1 MRRCVLLLAL
11 ALVACGG
18 PDRET
23 FVRDAN
29 AACRDRAAG
38 QEALGAVDQDEMLP
52 AVTVLYEQELARLR
66 ALEPTDEDA
75 ARHADWVRASEAVAA
90 AWRDYSTD
98 ASDRAARTRVLER
111 FQRAPPGLR
120 ASWASASATPEPKE
134 GQALFRSGRAPSA
147 ATSRPRDRRG
157 ARTRRPAASTR

>member
-38 QEALGAVDQDEMLP
+38 QEALGAVDREEMLP
-52 AVTVLYEQELARLR
+52 AVTALYEQELERLR

-98 ASDRAARTRVLER
+98 PSDRAARTRVLER
-111 FQRAPPGLR
+111 FQRAARIAGQLGLSQCD
-120 ASWASASATPEPKE
+120 A
-134 GQALFRSGRAPSA
+134 
-147 ATSRPRDRRG
+147 
-157 ARTRRPAASTR
+157 

>member
-23 FVRDAN
+23 FVADAN

-38 QEALGAVDQDEMLP
+38 QEALGAVDEAEMLP
-52 AVTVLYEQELARLR
+52 AATELYEQELERLR

-75 ARHADWVRASEAVAA
+75 ALHAEWVRASEAVVA
-90 AWRDYSTD
+90 AWRAVAADPTD
-98 ASDRAARTRVLER
+98 LAARQQVLER
-111 FQRAPPGLR
+111 FQRAARIAGQLGLTQCD
-120 ASWASASATPEPKE
+120 A
-134 GQALFRSGRAPSA
+134 
-147 ATSRPRDRRG
+147 
-157 ARTRRPAASTR
+157 